1 MGEITA
7 AAQTAARRVHEAP
20 AHWVATLARLG
31 YATIG
36 IVYVMIGTL
45 ATQAALGTGGAIED
59 TRGVLVTIA
68 RQPFGRL
75 LLGATALGLSGY
87 VLWRLVQAC
96 LDPERKGT
104 DARGLLTRLRFAVSG
119 LAYAGLAVLAAR
131 MALGAGGR
139 GSHGTEQEW
148 TALVLAQ
155 PFGVWLVCMLGGI
168 IIVVG
173 LAHFYRAYTAHFMQ
187 EYATGEMS
195 ARQQRWAKR
204 LGQWGLAARGVTFGI
219 IGGFL
224 LYAGISADPSEAR
237 GLGGPSSSW
246 RSNPTAPG
254 CLGWS
259 PWGWWRTACSVCPR
273 RSTAPWRPTEAGGG
287 GPCRHP
293 TGPET
298 LHRAQTSGFA
308 IPIVIMLST
317 LGRRL
322 ADDVR
327 AAYMLHE
334 QHLAFAAAEAHG
346 GVYPPACVLHG
357 DCSDTVGCTLHV
369 C

>member
-96 LDPERKGT
+96 LDPEHKGT
-104 DARGLLTRLRFAVSG
+104 DARGLLTRLGFAVSG
-119 LAYAGLAVLAAR
+119 LVYAGLAVLAAR

-155 PFGVWLVCMLGGI
+155 PFGVWLVCILGGI

-237 GLGGPSSSW
+237 GLGGALVVVAQQPYGPW
-246 RSNPTAPG
+246 LLGVVALG
-254 CLGWS
+254 LVAYGLFCLS
-259 PWGWWRTACSVCPR
+259 QALYR
-273 RSTAPWRPTEAGGG
+273 RV
-287 GPCRHP
+287 
-293 TGPET
+293 ET
-298 LHRAQTSGFA
+298 H
-308 IPIVIMLST
+308 
-317 LGRRL
+317 
-322 ADDVR
+322 
-327 AAYMLHE
+327 
-334 QHLAFAAAEAHG
+334 
-346 GVYPPACVLHG
+346 
-357 DCSDTVGCTLHV
+357 
-369 C
+369 